1 MKKHRMVSAILAILL
16 LLPCV
21 LSSSLAEQADTS
33 RMYAIAS
40 RPFLAETFEE
50 LIEASEVVLIGQV
63 VSQRPEIR
71 HDLVFTYSSVRV
83 NQIVTGSL
91 AEPAA
96 MIDVLQT
103 GGSANGMYTPAL
115 ADEPLM
121 HIGEAYLLCL
131 TYAPE
136 DGQYQAYYLPTG
148 GGQGILPFTDIAQA
162 SQPTQSAAS
171 AELAGADTALA
182 QVLARAEAVFAGRDY
197 GCCEVMSGLYGDGQD
212 PVSGGHWLI
221 NSVGFYIYG
230 ESSIGSTLLSKIR
243 SGFSVWNRTGADFEY
258 YETSSVA
265 NPDVMVF
272 CSYYGNT
279 SWEAITSF
287 RNGDGEFGTDS
298 HHYANEYSQVKIQ
311 FNQSKLGGY
320 GASKLAGI
328 AGHEA
333 GHALGLAHVNASYDA
348 SAIMIPDTE
357 TRTATRPSDI
367 EKRAVIEIYG
377 E

>member
-1 MKKHRMVSAILAILL
+1 
-16 LLPCV
+16 
-21 LSSSLAEQADTS
+21 
-33 RMYAIAS
+33 MYAIAS
-40 RPFLAETFEE
+40 RPYLAETFEE

-162 SQPTQSAAS
+162 SHPTQSAAS

-197 GCCEVMSGLYGDGQD
+197 GCCEVMGGLYGEEI
-212 PVSGGHWLI
+212 SGGHWPKS
-221 NSVGFYIYG
+221 SVSYDWDSTVTSIFGAYVGSAMVAWNKNDYITLTESPFGIQGDILVSSGIYG
-230 ESSIGSTLLSKIR
+230 Q
-243 SGFSVWNRTGADFEY
+243 SGWEA
-258 YETSSVA
+258 ETSYNVGGTHYGTGKA
-265 NPDVMVF
+265 
-272 CSYYGNT
+272 YYGGIYQKVSIRVN
-279 SWEAITSF
+279 S
-287 RNGDGEFGTDS
+287 
-298 HHYANEYSQVKIQ
+298 
-311 FNQSKLGGY
+311 SK
-320 GASKLAGI
+320 
-328 AGHEA
+328 HELNDNIWVSILCHEG
-333 GHALGLAHVNASYDA
+333 GHALGLGHVHPNDDSN
-348 SAIMIPDTE
+348 SIMIPATDS
-357 TRTATRPSDI
+357 RTASRPSSRDI
-367 EKRAVIEIYG
+367 DLVNSIY

>member
-1 MKKHRMVSAILAILL
+1 
-16 LLPCV
+16 
-21 LSSSLAEQADTS
+21 
-33 RMYAIAS
+33 MYAIAS

-162 SQPTQSAAS
+162 SHPTQSAAS

-197 GCCEVMSGLYGDGQD
+197 GCCEVMGGLYRSET
-212 PVSGGHWLI
+212 SGGH
-221 NSVGFYIYG
+221 
-230 ESSIGSTLLSKIR
+230 
-243 SGFSVWNRTGADFEY
+243 
-258 YETSSVA
+258 
-265 NPDVMVF
+265 
-272 CSYYGNT
+272 
-279 SWEAITSF
+279 
-287 RNGDGEFGTDS
+287 
-298 HHYANEYSQVKIQ
+298 
-311 FNQSKLGGY
+311 
-320 GASKLAGI
+320 
-328 AGHEA
+328 
-333 GHALGLAHVNASYDA
+333 
-348 SAIMIPDTE
+348 
-357 TRTATRPSDI
+357 
-367 EKRAVIEIYG
+367 
-377 E
+377 